1 MTSKLKCPVCPY
13 CDKPLHCDGTQ
24 YINERIVEMWYC
36 QNPECEETE
45 DLIGTREMWEIVAKM
60 IQAKQD
66 LEQSEKCC
74 SAWETQALD
83 YKAETIA
90 LSGKL
95 EIATKALEEIDT
107 TRCIPQQT
115 LISLGKFSKTTRFNA
130 GNIICVA
137 TPDYIH
143 NTLEQIEHKE

>member
-1 MTSKLKCPVCPY
+1 MSNKLICPFCQQELDYLAEDIYGGMYCPN
-13 CDKPLHCDGTQ
+13 CKKHDLFG
-24 YINERIVEMWYC
+24 NEKMW
-36 QNPECEETE
+36 QA
-45 DLIGTREMWEIVAKM
+45 L

-66 LEQSEKCC
+66 LV
-74 SAWETQALD
+74 
-83 YKAETIA
+83 
-90 LSGKL
+90 
-95 EIATKALEEIDT
+95 IATKALEEIDT

-143 NTLEQIEHKE
+143 NTLEQIEHKDEK